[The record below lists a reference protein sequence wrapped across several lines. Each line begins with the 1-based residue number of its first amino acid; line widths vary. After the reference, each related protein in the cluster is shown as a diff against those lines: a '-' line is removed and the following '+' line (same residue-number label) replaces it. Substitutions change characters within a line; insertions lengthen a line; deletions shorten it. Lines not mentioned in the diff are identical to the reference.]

1 MFGNS
6 DLFEIELIWL
16 DLFEIEVVFFFNQLD
31 HLQLECLV
39 CLIKLKEKKTCSMV
53 KVTWAY
59 LSYGISYMSILVKK
73 QKPKDCFRHC
83 CLLEKFPFRYSLKMR
98 QKISKLIQ
106 LEIYINFHSV

>member
-1 MFGNS
+1 MPDKIKGKKN
-6 DLFEIELIWL
+6 LFYGKSYVGI
-16 DLFEIEVVFFFNQLD
+16 
-31 HLQLECLV
+31 LV
-39 CLIKLKEKKTCSMV
+39 I
-53 KVTWAY
+53 
-59 LSYGISYMSILVKK
+59 GISYMSILVKK